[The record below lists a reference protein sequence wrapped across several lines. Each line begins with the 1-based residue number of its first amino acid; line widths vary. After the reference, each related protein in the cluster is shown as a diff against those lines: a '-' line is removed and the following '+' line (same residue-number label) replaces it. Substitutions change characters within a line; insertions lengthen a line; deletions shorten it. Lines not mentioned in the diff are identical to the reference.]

1 MQLAGERDGPLW
13 AQGELQSLGF
23 ASVGNSPG
31 LRGLGGRF
39 EGDANGFS
47 LQLQPQRQLQF
58 DWPTG
63 FGVRHDLQ
71 LAGQIVGWRDEGG
84 GWRIGTPAM
93 RVEGTDYAADVR
105 GGVWFRATVRGRGC
119 SWPPSWTTC
128 R

>member
-1 MQLAGERDGPLW
+1 MAVGGVNCSRW
-13 AQGELQSLGF
+13 A

-71 LAGQIVGWRDEGG
+71 ADRGLARRGG

-105 GGVWFRATVRGRGC
+105 GGVWFQGDGTRP
-119 SWPPSWTTC
+119 WLQLP
-128 R
+128 